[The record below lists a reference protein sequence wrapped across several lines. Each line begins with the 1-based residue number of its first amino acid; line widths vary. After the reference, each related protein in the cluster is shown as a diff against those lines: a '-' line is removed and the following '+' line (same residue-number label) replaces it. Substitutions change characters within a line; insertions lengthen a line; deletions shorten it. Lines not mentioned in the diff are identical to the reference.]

1 MLFEPEQA
9 WLHEVSSEHEH
20 ENKTDIQCCMQLSGL
35 DNFGFSRCSAEEHI
49 FINYE
54 VNTSYLIFL
63 LILKC
68 SAGKNCCVAIVV
80 GSNNM

>member
-9 WLHEVSSEHEH
+9 WLHEVSSEHEN

-54 VNTSYLIFL
+54 VNTSYLIFFVDF
-63 LILKC
+63 KMF
-68 SAGKNCCVAIVV
+68 AFP
-80 GSNNM
+80 